1 MNRPDRNNFDEND
14 IHKYIILIEQYADKL
29 EGDIDDLEWHNN
41 KLERSKDDLEE
52 DINYLESELESFN
65 KTFIGNGSILDEM
78 TTDWLKQ
85 PNNWDFIKSL
95 ATQNQLEN
103 KIIKYYEAD
112 NEFATQLNSL
122 LTSALVG
129 RCINGIDFNEYIAK
143 TINKEK
149 NI

>member
-14 IHKYIILIEQYADKL
+14 IHKYIILMEQYADKL
-29 EGDIDDLEWHNN
+29 EGDIDDLEYDNE
-41 KLERSKDDLEE
+41 KLNDQIEDRES

-85 PNNWDFIKSL
+85 PNNWDFVKSL

-103 KIIKYYEAD
+103 KITRYCKAD
-112 NEFATQLNSL
+112 KEFKKQLNSL
-122 LTSALVG
+122 LISALTG
-129 RCINGIDFNEYIAK
+129 YCINDIDFNEYIEK
-143 TINKEK
+143 TIDKL
-149 NI
+149 

>member
-85 PNNWDFIKSL
+85 PNNWEFVKSL

-103 KIIKYYEAD
+103 KIIRYYEAD
-112 NEFATQLNSL
+112 NEFAKQLNSL

-129 RCINGIDFNEYIAK
+129 RCINGIDFNEYITK
-143 TINKEK
+143 TINKL
-149 NI
+149 N